1 MEQATT
7 SKVVSVTREANGVAL
22 IHLNRPPAN
31 SYDRGLIDDLNA
43 AIDEIRFDESIG
55 AAILMSDLP
64 KFFSAGAD
72 INMFRTVSSKARA
85 MTILHMHEVL
95 LKMEH
100 TPKVFIAAIGGHCLG
115 GGLEIALATD
125 FRFAAEGEYRLGV
138 PEVTLGLLPG
148 NGGTQRL
155 PRLIGRQKAMELL
168 LTGKPLDPTTATAL
182 GVVDRLVAPDRLLP
196 DAIAFAA
203 SLTAGPTLAIG
214 EIKLVA
220 KQGLEMALKAA
231 WPSSGPESSG
241 FSKPRTPKRASPP
254 SRRNAS
260 PPGKANKL
268 RAHTFTY
275 APRRPGRLS
284 ARLGSR
290 DFPRVIFLR
299 PAVRIG

>member
-1 MEQATT
+1 
-7 SKVVSVTREANGVAL
+7 VSVTREGNGVAL

-31 SYDRGLIDDLNA
+31 SYDRGLIDELNA
-43 AIDEIRFDESIG
+43 AIDAIRFDESIG
-55 AAILMSDLP
+55 AAVLMSDLP

-168 LTGKPLDPTTATAL
+168 VTGKPVDPKSASAL
-182 GVVDRLVAPDRLLP
+182 GVVDRLVPPDRLLP
-196 DAIAFAA
+196 ESIAFAA
-203 SLTAGPTLAIG
+203 TLAAGPTLAIG

-220 KQGLEMALKAA
+220 KQGLEMSLE
-231 WPSSGPESSG
+231 SGLGLERG
-241 FSKPRTPKRASPP
+241 GIFRLFETADAKE
-254 SRRNAS
+254 
-260 PPGKANKL
+260 G
-268 RAHTFTY
+268 
-275 APRRPGRLS
+275 LS
-284 ARLGSR
+284 AFAEKRKPNFKGE
-290 DFPRVIFLR
+290 
-299 PAVRIG
+299 

>member
-7 SKVVSVTREANGVAL
+7 SKVVSVTRESNGVAL

-43 AIDEIRFDESIG
+43 CIDEIRFDESIG
-55 AAILMSDLP
+55 AAVLTSDLP

-72 INMFRTVSSKARA
+72 INMFRTVSSRMRA

-95 LKMEH
+95 RKIEH

-125 FRFAAEGEYRLGV
+125 FRFAAEGDYRIGV

-168 LTGKPLDPTTATAL
+168 MTGKPLDPKTAFSL
-182 GVVDRLVAPDRLLP
+182 GIVDRLLP
-196 DAIAFAA
+196 ADQLLAEAVSFASSLA
-203 SLTAGPTLAIG
+203 SGPRLAIG
-214 EIKLVA
+214 
-220 KQGLEMALKAA
+220 
-231 WPSSGPESSG
+231 
-241 FSKPRTPKRASPP
+241 
-254 SRRNAS
+254 
-260 PPGKANKL
+260 
-268 RAHTFTY
+268 
-275 APRRPGRLS
+275 
-284 ARLGSR
+284 
-290 DFPRVIFLR
+290 
-299 PAVRIG
+299 

>member
-7 SKVVSVTREANGVAL
+7 SKVVSVTREDNGVAL
-22 IHLNRPPAN
+22 VHLNRPPAN
-31 SYDRGLIDDLNA
+31 SYDRGLIDELNA

-55 AAILMSDLP
+55 AAVLMSDLP

-115 GGLEIALATD
+115 GGLEISLATD

-168 LTGKPLDPTTATAL
+168 LTGKPLDPKAAAAL
-182 GVVDRLVAPDRLLP
+182 GIVDRLLAPDRLLP
-196 DAIAFAA
+196 EAVAFAA
-203 SLTAGPTLAIG
+203 TLAAGPTVAIG
-214 EIKLVA
+214 EIKLAA
-220 KQGLEMALKAA
+220 KQGLEMPLESALALERGGIFRLFETADAKE
-231 WPSSGPESSG
+231 G
-241 FSKPRTPKRASPP
+241 
-254 SRRNAS
+254 
-260 PPGKANKL
+260 
-268 RAHTFTY
+268 
-275 APRRPGRLS
+275 LS
-284 ARLGSR
+284 AFAEKRKPNFKGE
-290 DFPRVIFLR
+290 
-299 PAVRIG
+299 

>member
-7 SKVVSVTREANGVAL
+7 SKVVSVTREGNGVAL

-55 AAILMSDLP
+55 AAVLMSDLP

-100 TPKVFIAAIGGHCLG
+100 TPKVIIAAIGGHCLG

-168 LTGKPLDPTTATAL
+168 VTGKPLDPKAAAAL

-196 DAIAFAA
+196 EAIAFAA
-203 SLTAGPTLAIG
+203 TLATGPTVAIG

-220 KQGLEMALKAA
+220 KQGLEMPLESALAL
-231 WPSSGPESSG
+231 E
-241 FSKPRTPKRASPP
+241 RAGIF
-254 SRRNAS
+254 RLFETADAKE
-260 PPGKANKL
+260 G
-268 RAHTFTY
+268 
-275 APRRPGRLS
+275 LS
-284 ARLGSR
+284 AFAEKRKPNFKGE
-290 DFPRVIFLR
+290 
-299 PAVRIG
+299 

>member
-7 SKVVSVTREANGVAL
+7 SKVVSVTREGNGVAL

-31 SYDRGLIDDLNA
+31 SYDRSLIDDLNA

-55 AAILMSDLP
+55 AAVLTSDLP

-100 TPKVFIAAIGGHCLG
+100 TPKLFVAALGGPGPG
-115 GGLEIALATD
+115 GGLEIALAAD

-168 LTGKPLDPTTATAL
+168 VTGKPLDPKTAAGL
-182 GVVDRLVAPDRLLP
+182 GIVDRLVAPQQLLP
-196 DAIAFAA
+196 E
-203 SLTAGPTLAIG
+203 G
-214 EIKLVA
+214 
-220 KQGLEMALKAA
+220 
-231 WPSSGPESSG
+231 
-241 FSKPRTPKRASPP
+241 
-254 SRRNAS
+254 
-260 PPGKANKL
+260 
-268 RAHTFTY
+268 
-275 APRRPGRLS
+275 GRLS
-284 ARLGSR
+284 PS
-290 DFPRVIFLR
+290 
-299 PAVRIG
+299 

>member
-7 SKVVSVTREANGVAL
+7 SARVVSVSREHGGVAL

-31 SYDRGLIDDLNA
+31 SYDRGFIDDLNA
-43 AIDEIRFDESIG
+43 AIDDVRFDENIG
-55 AAILMSDLP
+55 ARVLTSDLP

-72 INMFRTVSSKARA
+72 SAKFGTLTAKARA

-100 TPKVFIAAIGGHCLG
+100 TPKLFIAAIGGHCLG

-168 LTGKPLDPTTATAL
+168 LTGKPLDPKSAAEL
-182 GVVDRLVAPDRLLP
+182 GIIDRLVAPDRLLP
-196 DAIAFAA
+196 DAVAYAA
-203 SLTAGPTLAIG
+203 TLAGGPRLAIG
-214 EIKLVA
+214 GIKLVA
-220 KQGLEMALKAA
+220 KQGLEMSLESALALEREGIFRLFETADAKEGLAA
-231 WPSSGPESSG
+231 
-241 FSKPRTPKRASPP
+241 FAPKRKPAWKG
-254 SRRNAS
+254 
-260 PPGKANKL
+260 GKTGFRL
-268 RAHTFTY
+268 RANPPFIC
-275 APRRPGRLS
+275 RS
-284 ARLGSR
+284 
-290 DFPRVIFLR
+290 
-299 PAVRIG
+299 

>member
-1 MEQATT
+1 
-7 SKVVSVTREANGVAL
+7 
-22 IHLNRPPAN
+22 
-31 SYDRGLIDDLNA
+31 
-43 AIDEIRFDESIG
+43 
-55 AAILMSDLP
+55 MSDLP

-115 GGLEIALATD
+115 GGLEISLATD
-125 FRFAAEGEYRLGV
+125 FRFAADGEYRLGV

-168 LTGKPLDPTTATAL
+168 VTGKALDPKTAAAL
-182 GVVDRLVAPDRLLP
+182 GVVDRLVAADQLLP

-203 SLTAGPTLAIG
+203 SMAAGPRVAVG

-220 KQGLEMALKAA
+220 KQGLEMSLESGLALERE
-231 WPSSGPESSG
+231 GIFRLFESADAKEG
-241 FSKPRTPKRASPP
+241 
-254 SRRNAS
+254 
-260 PPGKANKL
+260 
-268 RAHTFTY
+268 
-275 APRRPGRLS
+275 LS
-284 ARLGSR
+284 AFAEKRKPNFKGE
-290 DFPRVIFLR
+290 
-299 PAVRIG
+299 

>member
-7 SKVVSVTREANGVAL
+7 SKVVSVTRESNGVAL

-55 AAILMSDLP
+55 AAVLMSDLP

-115 GGLEIALATD
+115 GGLEISL
-125 FRFAAEGEYRLGV
+125 AAEGEYRLGV

-168 LTGKPLDPTTATAL
+168 VTGKPLDPKSAAAL
-182 GVVDRLVAPDRLLP
+182 GVVDRLVSPDRLLA

-203 SLTAGPTLAIG
+203 TLAAGPTLAIG
-214 EIKLVA
+214 EIKLVT
-220 KQGLEMALKAA
+220 KQGLEMSLENGLAIEREGIFRLFETADAKE
-231 WPSSGPESSG
+231 G
-241 FSKPRTPKRASPP
+241 
-254 SRRNAS
+254 
-260 PPGKANKL
+260 
-268 RAHTFTY
+268 
-275 APRRPGRLS
+275 LS
-284 ARLGSR
+284 AFAEKRK
-290 DFPRVIFLR
+290 
-299 PAVRIG
+299 PAFKGE

>member
-7 SKVVSVTREANGVAL
+7 SKVVSVTREGNGVAL

-43 AIDEIRFDESIG
+43 AIDEIRFDESIS
-55 AAILMSDLP
+55 AAVLMSDLP

-125 FRFAAEGEYRLGV
+125 FRFAAEGEFRLGV

-168 LTGKPLDPTTATAL
+168 VTGKPLDPKAAAAL

-196 DAIAFAA
+196 EAIAFAA
-203 SLTAGPTLAIG
+203 TLAGGPTVAIG

-220 KQGLEMALKAA
+220 KQGLEMPLESALALEREGIFRLFETADAKE
-231 WPSSGPESSG
+231 G
-241 FSKPRTPKRASPP
+241 
-254 SRRNAS
+254 
-260 PPGKANKL
+260 
-268 RAHTFTY
+268 
-275 APRRPGRLS
+275 LS
-284 ARLGSR
+284 AFAEKRKPNFKGE
-290 DFPRVIFLR
+290 
-299 PAVRIG
+299 